1 MITFV
6 TGKPGDGKSMYGMKL
21 IAESLLKTERI
32 IFTNIPVKEPEL
44 RAYLCKKGWEGDL
57 NERLFL
63 LKHEEVFE
71 FYRFRSGRY
80 VLPPSPDWVAARE
93 SEKGTR
99 KVSRPEFLEAMNGQ
113 LLEMKKHPEALLP
126 CEYHIDEAHD
136 YFCAREWT
144 DTGRGVL
151 WYASKHRHLHDEVVF
166 YTQVMANVEKQ
177 LRGLA
182 SETVRVRNQ
191 IRMSWGWFRKAPVF
205 RVYSYYGAPEKT
217 ESATP
222 FSNAVMHLDK
232 AGLAAT
238 YNSAGALSIHASP
251 EAIHNKAPL
260 PHWALPVG
268 LCAGIVCV
276 GLMLAFAPLAFG
288 KFMHRQF
295 TSAAAGQMTG
305 IPMPKEQKGAP
316 DPVVS
321 PGRAIGLTTSSQVE
335 RVYIEGL
342 VVIGHEP
349 TVMLTDGRKL
359 QGAEVV
365 EYGEHFVRT
374 QFGEVFTW
382 KPKRRAPVIDERN
395 SLTQSAQVPKRDS

>member
-1 MITFV
+1 
-6 TGKPGDGKSMYGMKL
+6 MYGMKL
-21 IAESLLKTERI
+21 IADSLLKTERI
-32 IFTNIPVKEPEL
+32 IFTNIAIKEPEL

-57 NERLFL
+57 TERLFL

-99 KVSRPEFLEAMNGQ
+99 KVSRPEFLEKMNAQ
-113 LLEMKKHPEALLP
+113 LVEMKNHPEALLP

-151 WYASKHRHLHDEVVF
+151 WYASKHRHLHDEVVL

-191 IRMSWGWFRKAPVF
+191 IRMSWGPFRKAPVF
-205 RVYSYYGAPEKT
+205 RVYSYYGAPERT

-222 FSNAVMHLDK
+222 FANTVMQLDK
-232 AGLAAT
+232 AGLAGT
-238 YNSAGALSIHASP
+238 YNSAGALSIHTTP
-251 EAIHNKAPL
+251 EKVHNKAPL

-276 GLMLAFAPLAFG
+276 GLILAFTPLAFG
-288 KFMHRQF
+288 KFMQKQF
-295 TSAAAGQMTG
+295 TTSAAASMTG
-305 IPMPKEQKGAP
+305 IPAAVPAKGG
-316 DPVVS
+316 PVSVVR
-321 PGRAIGLTTSSQVE
+321 PGEAKALTTDDQGECVYVE
-335 RVYIEGL
+335 GIYVEG
-342 VVIGHEP
+342 
-349 TVMLTDGRKL
+349 TVAHVWLTDGRKL

-365 EYGEHFVRT
+365 EYGDHFVRSR
-374 QFGEVFTW
+374 FGEIFKW
-382 KPKRRAPVIDERN
+382 KPRKKGA
-395 SLTQSAQVPKRDS
+395 